1 MLFDIGKGHK
11 TLIMNIKS
19 KKIKV
24 LLFFTVTFF
33 FNLKSIS
40 QENVLFV
47 TYKKNSILSESKK
60 IKDAN
65 QLKRVK
71 NFDDEQNNELKNVE
85 YYLTCN
91 KSESLFKVQ
100 DILKKDNNRRK
111 KLFIK
116 LGGGGDIVYT
126 NFKTKEQL
134 WEKEAFGSLFL
145 VSNNIN
151 AYKWQL
157 QNKSKKIGK
166 YTCYKAIGEKNI
178 VVKGKNKKVELTAW
192 YSPELNFPFGP
203 AEYCNL
209 PGLILEISDSNIKF
223 VASKIEFNQIDKKYK
238 ISKPTKGEKVT
249 LEELKIIGSKLI
261 LKQ

>member
-1 MLFDIGKGHK
+1 
-11 TLIMNIKS
+11 MNIKT

-24 LLFFTVTFF
+24 LSFLIVAFF

-40 QENVLFV
+40 QEKVLYV
-47 TYKKNSILSESKK
+47 TYNKKSILSESKE

-65 QLKRVK
+65 QLIRVK
-71 NFDDEQNNELKNVE
+71 NFDKEQNNELKDVE
-85 YYLTCN
+85 YYLTCY
-91 KSESLFKVQ
+91 KGESLFKVE
-100 DILKKDNNRRK
+100 DILENDNSRRK

-116 LGGGGDIVYT
+116 IGGGGDIVYT

-145 VSNNIN
+145 VSNDIDVYNWRLVN
-151 AYKWQL
+151 ET
-157 QNKSKKIGK
+157 KKIGK

-178 VVKGKNKKVELTAW
+178 VFKGEKKKVEITAW
-192 YSPELNFPFGP
+192 YSSELNYPFGP

-223 VASKIEFNQIDKKYK
+223 SASRIELKQIDYKYK
-238 ISKPTKGEKVT
+238 ISKPKKGELVT
-249 LEELKIIGSKLI
+249 LEELISIGNKLVP
-261 LKQ
+261 KK